1 MALKMDFFMGYFEN
15 FALKRG
21 VKASGLINKKD

>member
-15 FALKRG
+15 LALKHG
-21 VKASGLINKKD
+21 VEASGLVD